1 MLEILFLL
9 AIAPFFFMMLL
20 MPRFQS
26 RLFNW
31 IDQSLPAK
39 LGRSA
44 RRLIDRQLK
53 QMPSVKDLPRLLAY
67 QVAKAALYPVYL
79 IASTTKRIFPALG
92 RSKTEDREKLRSQPD
107 SIGLLSESGIGTENN
122 EQASGQELPKL
133 EIPPEIPLE
142 IPLLLR
148 PLAKFLNWIDRT
160 KLKLDRNIAAIVKRQ
175 PDNLA
180 NTDNSA
186 QEANLLANRIFAEI
200 WQQQV
205 NQRQADE
212 NFLRESN
219 GLAENVA
226 LGKNRNLEQMRRLIE
241 AAIAYFFGHANR
253 ANPQDQNLASEQE
266 LTDLSGTE
274 SEAALPDSPK
284 LRRRRVNPTGDIKQS
299 APLTQNTNLDRLR
312 ELIAAAIAYFIGKR
326 VLDGDGKT
334 TGEILEDFQEKAEF
348 LSGESA
354 DKIQTGSQG
363 FPNRS
368 KKSSPENSDDLK
380 FDDQFERLQR
390 LIAEAIAYFFGKQLS
405 QPALDETSDIKPSEE
420 AWLTMEDVFGDDNG
434 PWPLPLEYESHAFN
448 KSPDRHVIHS
458 SGELQNFE
466 TTTTQISQER
476 TEGSLIFEEEVLSY
490 QVSTS
495 ETESERPLRAWIE
508 AKATLLGYVY
518 NPVMTVVF
526 WLDAVILKIEN
537 LMIAI
542 WKGLI
547 SFPKRLVRFMRYG
560 NRKAK

>member
-1 MLEILFLL
+1 
-9 AIAPFFFMMLL
+9 

-44 RRLIDRQLK
+44 RRLIDRQLR

-92 RSKTEDREKLRSQPD
+92 RSKTEDREKLRSQPK
-107 SIGLLSESGIGTENN
+107 SVGLLSESEANTENI
-122 EQASGQELPKL
+122 EQVIEQELPK
-133 EIPPEIPLE
+133 PEITPE

-148 PLAKFLNWIDRT
+148 PLVKFLNWIDRT

-180 NTDNSA
+180 NIDNP
-186 QEANLLANRIFAEI
+186 ELEPRIIANRIFAEI

-205 NQRQADE
+205 EQRQAEE
-212 NFLRESN
+212 NALKENN

-226 LGKNRNLEQMRRLIE
+226 LGKNRSLEQLRRLIE
-241 AAIAYFFGHANR
+241 AAIAYFFGHGNQAN
-253 ANPQDQNLASEQE
+253 AQVQNLASDEE

-274 SEAALPDSPK
+274 SDALPSSPK
-284 LRRRRVNPTGDIKQS
+284 LGRRRVKSTGAIKENS
-299 APLTQNTNLDRLR
+299 PLTQNTNLERLR

-326 VLDGDGKT
+326 VLDGDEVT
-334 TGEILEDFQEKAEF
+334 SSDVLEDFQEKASEF
-348 LSGESA
+348 LSGEA
-354 DKIQTGSQG
+354 TDKLQTSSQES
-363 FPNRS
+363 PNKA
-368 KKSSPENSDDLK
+368 KKSSSENSDELK
-380 FDDQFERLQR
+380 FDDQLERLQR
-390 LIAEAIAYFFGKQLS
+390 LIAEAIAYFFGRQLS
-405 QPALDETSDIKPSEE
+405 QPTLDETSDIAPSEE

-434 PWPLPLEYESHAFN
+434 PWPLPLEYESHAFT
-448 KSPDRHVIHS
+448 KSQDMTAINS
-458 SGELQNFE
+458 SGELQSFE
-466 TTTTQISQER
+466 TTTTQISQDR
-476 TEGSLIFEEEVLSY
+476 IEGSLLFEEETLAY
-490 QVSTS
+490 QNSTS
-495 ETESERPLRAWIE
+495 DTENERPLRAWIE

-518 NPVMTVVF
+518 NPVMTVIF
-526 WLDAVILKIEN
+526 WLDAIILKIEN
-537 LMIAI
+537 FFIRL

-547 SFPKRLVRFMRYG
+547 NLPKRLVDFIRYG
-560 NRKAK
+560 NKKSK

>member
-1 MLEILFLL
+1 
-9 AIAPFFFMMLL
+9 

-44 RRLIDRQLK
+44 RRLIDRQLR

-92 RSKTEDREKLRSQPD
+92 RAKTEDREKLRSQPE
-107 SIGLLSESGIGTENN
+107 SIGLLSESEANTENI
-122 EQASGQELPKL
+122 EQAIEQELPK
-133 EIPPEIPLE
+133 PEILTE

-148 PLAKFLNWIDRT
+148 PLVKFLNWIDRT

-180 NTDNSA
+180 NIDNP
-186 QEANLLANRIFAEI
+186 ELEPRIIANRIFAEI

-205 NQRQADE
+205 EQRQAEE
-212 NFLRESN
+212 NALKESN

-226 LGKNRNLEQMRRLIE
+226 LGKNRSLEQLRRLIA
-241 AAIAYFFGHANR
+241 AAIAYFFGHGNQ
-253 ANPQDQNLASEQE
+253 ANPQAQNLASDEE

-274 SEAALPDSPK
+274 SDALPSSPK
-284 LRRRRVNPTGDIKQS
+284 LGRRRVKSTGAIKENS
-299 APLTQNTNLDRLR
+299 PLTQNTNLERLR

-326 VLDGDGKT
+326 VLDGDEVT
-334 TGEILEDFQEKAEF
+334 SSDVLEDFQEKASEF
-348 LSGESA
+348 LSGEAA
-354 DKIQTGSQG
+354 DKLQTSSQES
-363 FPNRS
+363 PNKA
-368 KKSSPENSDDLK
+368 KKSSSENSDELK
-380 FDDQFERLQR
+380 FDDQLERLQR
-390 LIAEAIAYFFGKQLS
+390 LIAEAIAYFFGRQLS
-405 QPALDETSDIKPSEE
+405 QPALDETSDMTPSEE

-434 PWPLPLEYESHAFN
+434 PWPLPLEYESHAFT
-448 KSPDRHVIHS
+448 KSQDMTAINS
-458 SGELQNFE
+458 SGELQSFE
-466 TTTTQISQER
+466 TTTTQISQDR
-476 TEGSLIFEEEVLSY
+476 IEGSLLFEEETLAY
-490 QVSTS
+490 QNSTS
-495 ETESERPLRAWIE
+495 DTENERPLRAWIE

-518 NPVMTVVF
+518 NPVMTVIF
-526 WLDAVILKIEN
+526 WLDAIILKIEN
-537 LMIAI
+537 FFIRL

-547 SFPKRLVRFMRYG
+547 NLPKRLVDFIRFG
-560 NRKAK
+560 NRKPK

>member
-9 AIAPFFFMMLL
+9 AIAPFFFMMGS

-44 RRLIDRQLK
+44 RRLLDRQLK

-92 RSKTEDREKLRSQPD
+92 RSKTEAREKLRSQPD
-107 SIGLLSESGIGTENN
+107 SRGLLSESGASAEDINQEI
-122 EQASGQELPKL
+122 EQEFPK
-133 EIPPEIPLE
+133 PE

-148 PLAKFLNWIDRT
+148 PLVKFLNWIDRT

-175 PDNLA
+175 PDHLA

-186 QEANLLANRIFAEI
+186 QKANLLANRIFAEI

-205 NQRQADE
+205 EQGQADE

-219 GLAENVA
+219 GLAENVS
-226 LGKNRNLEQMRRLIE
+226 LGKNRSLEQVRRLIE
-241 AAIAYFFGHANR
+241 AAIAYFFGNANR
-253 ANPQDQNLASEQE
+253 TNTQEQNLASDQE
-266 LTDLSGTE
+266 LKDLSGI
-274 SEAALPDSPK
+274 EAEALPDSPK
-284 LRRRRVNPTGDIKQS
+284 LRRWRVNSVGDIKQN

-326 VLDGDGKT
+326 VLDSDRET
-334 TGEILEDFQEKAEF
+334 TSDVLEDFQGKAEF
-348 LSGESA
+348 LSGKAA
-354 DKIQTGSQG
+354 DKIQTGSQSS
-363 FPNRS
+363 PNRS
-368 KKSSPENSDDLK
+368 KQSSPENSDELK

-405 QPALDETSDIKPSEE
+405 QPALDETSDIAPSEE
-420 AWLTMEDVFGDDNG
+420 AWLTMEDVFGNDNG
-434 PWPLPLEYESHAFN
+434 PWPLPLEYGSHAFN
-448 KSPDRHVIHS
+448 KSPDHNVIHS

-476 TEGSLIFEEEVLSY
+476 IEGSLIFEEDVLSY

-495 ETESERPLRAWIE
+495 ETQNERPLRAWIE

-526 WLDAVILKIEN
+526 WLDAIILKIED
-537 LMIAI
+537 LIIAVCKELI
-542 WKGLI
+542 NFPRGLI
-547 SFPKRLVRFMRYG
+547 RFIRYG
-560 NRKAK
+560 NRKGK